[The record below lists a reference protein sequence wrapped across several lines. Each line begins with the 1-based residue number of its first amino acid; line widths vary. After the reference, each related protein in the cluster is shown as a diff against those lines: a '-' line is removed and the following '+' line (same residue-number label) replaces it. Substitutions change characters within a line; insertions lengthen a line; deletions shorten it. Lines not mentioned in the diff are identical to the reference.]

1 MQYCGTHFENHFI
14 SKESSNKWNK
24 FNDQFCEGKNSV
36 FFAETYSIHE
46 VELLIKIFGNENCL
60 SFNSINF
67 PSMYLPFQVLCY
79 QSVIVILGNAMAFT
93 PLIYF
98 KCTLK

>member
-46 VELLIKIFGNENCL
+46 VELLIKIFGNL
-60 SFNSINF
+60 RTVF
-67 PSMYLPFQVLCY
+67 PLILLIFQVRTCLFKY
-79 QSVIVILGNAMAFT
+79 FVINL
-93 PLIYF
+93 
-98 KCTLK
+98 